1 MHTFSLERHHH
12 FLLMCEAIHWPGL
25 LLPKQQSKSFIFS
38 LLLGDDKIL
47 VNVCRENSGNNS
59 VKVATHSEFGNQA
72 SASEAQCHGE
82 SEMVE
87 DKYGPSLWLPWQVIM
102 KP

>member
-1 MHTFSLERHHH
+1 
-12 FLLMCEAIHWPGL
+12 MCETIYRPGL
-25 LLPKQQSKSFIFS
+25 LLPEQQFKSFIFS

-47 VNVCRENSGNNS
+47 VNLCRENSETIQLKLKLTQS
-59 VKVATHSEFGNQA
+59 LEIRQVPLRTKVMTGPV
-72 SASEAQCHGE
+72 GE

-87 DKYGPSLWLPWQVIM
+87 DKYGPSLWFPWQVIM